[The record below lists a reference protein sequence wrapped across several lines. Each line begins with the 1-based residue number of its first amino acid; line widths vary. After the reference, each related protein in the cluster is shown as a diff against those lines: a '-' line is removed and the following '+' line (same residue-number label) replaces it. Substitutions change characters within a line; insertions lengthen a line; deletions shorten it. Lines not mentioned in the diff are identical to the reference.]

1 MALLLG
7 FLLLLGLHGDTMS
20 EGPPPSSTYIPDG
33 LEFEFPSTNYET
45 KDSYEAGP
53 TGIFFQ
59 IVHIFLHMV
68 QPNAFPEV
76 PSLNSSP
83 ARGQSPS
90 TGPSGDRGYGHTS
103 CLGRV
108 LRAWHCE
115 ALLAPWHHRQGGGF
129 QKRGGWTDSPIGVSV
144 PMST

>member
-7 FLLLLGLHGDTMS
+7 FLLLLGLYGDTMS

-33 LEFEFPSTNYET
+33 LEFEFPPTNYET

-68 QPNAFPEV
+68 QPNAFPEGKCQWRDKMQYV
-76 PSLNSSP
+76 SKH
-83 ARGQSPS
+83 
-90 TGPSGDRGYGHTS
+90 THGHTHNIV
-103 CLGRV
+103 C
-108 LRAWHCE
+108 
-115 ALLAPWHHRQGGGF
+115 
-129 QKRGGWTDSPIGVSV
+129 
-144 PMST
+144 